1 MNFSLQL
8 NLWRQMILSVVVLTV
23 FALQSE
29 AELQPTQIH
38 LLPYLMT
45 GYDVFC
51 MAELDFGEWHCVLP

>member
-1 MNFSLQL
+1 
-8 NLWRQMILSVVVLTV
+8 MILSVVVLTV

-51 MAELDFGEWHCVLP
+51 MAELDFGE